1 MSSSTQTWVYRKE
14 CNLCSK
20 HRIQF
25 KRTKYVPYKIEARD
39 AEMTIKAAAKDKNE
53 TLYNEIKGLD
63 LMAKDVSVHKHCYQH
78 YTTGYAAGSRS
89 KETDANGIIE
99 PESSYSAGKFEE
111 VKQFVDDEV
120 LGLGKA
126 VSMKVVHEIY
136 DLEVGDKRYRQKLK
150 KRLQNHYKEK
160 ISFVIPS
167 VMQLKF

>member
-1 MSSSTQTWVYRKE
+1 MSSSTQAWVYPKE

-25 KRTKYVPYKIEARD
+25 KRTKYVPYKIETHD

-53 TLYNEIKGLD
+53 TLYNEIKDLD
-63 LMAKDVSVHKHCYQH
+63 LIAKEFKVHKHCYQH

-89 KETDANGIIE
+89 KETDANGTTE

-136 DLEVGDKRYRQKLK
+136 DLEVGDKRYRHKFK
-150 KRLQNHYKEK
+150 KRLQNHYKREDF
-160 ISFVIPS
+160 IYNF
-167 VMQLKF
+167 QR